1 LLEPTR
7 PVGPVHWGSYPGDVL
22 ERVMSVLLFQ
32 ERPTAWR
39 RRPSQGDGGLDVGEP
54 NPDGYHVYQ
63 IKGFARSMDRSRRRQ
78 VRESLQRVLDDPRLD
93 RPITGWSLVVPLD
106 PTSEDEEWFRQLT
119 AQAPF
124 PCDWK
129 GQLFW
134 DSEAAKHAHV
144 IDYYLR
150 DGKAR
155 LERSVRDLQH
165 LLAQPGTPLRAAD
178 IGGNLED
185 LRAAINRDDPHYRY
199 EFSTSATAPTV
210 RREPGLVM
218 TRAVQLGDGGWL
230 SIDVFA
236 RYLQAT
242 EDAPIGGSMQ
252 ISIPAD
258 TNQAGS
264 SNLPAD
270 LQGFLDF
277 GRGLELP
284 EGTIQN
290 VVVRAPAGLAGEAL
304 TGSAVLGPAYL
315 TDFHPQDN
323 RFQVVDPTGTVIA
336 ETTVHL
342 TAATA
347 GPRGGVELGGVDAG
361 GAFDVRIQLL
371 PTQDEERRPARLT
384 VSGRGFVGV
393 PVRHLLPG
401 LRVMEA
407 LRAPHELLWRPEFG
421 PVIFSRMPL
430 PLEPV
435 IHLQTGDL
443 RLVEAIS
450 LIQEHTSIP
459 IVMPEELTSED
470 VRDIVTTAR
479 LLRDGVLKS
488 TWTTGTLVLRP
499 EAPDDALEAIGPDGA
514 LVIGGDEWVVT
525 VGQVTVPL
533 GPCYRVFFHPQ
544 VAEVQELKDGSRRV
558 VFEPAG
564 GAPGRADERLGLVP
578 GSPELPA

>member
-1 LLEPTR
+1 LPEPTR
-7 PVGPVHWGSYPGDVL
+7 PVGPVHWGSYPGDLL

-54 NPDGYHVYQ
+54 KPDGYHVYQ
-63 IKGFARSMDRSRRRQ
+63 IKGFTAPMTSSRRGQIRQ
-78 VRESLQRVLDDPRLD
+78 SLQRILDDPRLD
-93 RPITGWSLVVPLD
+93 QPVTGWSLVVPMD
-106 PTSEDEEWFRQLT
+106 PTSEDEGWFRQLT

-144 IDYYLR
+144 VDYYLR

-165 LLAQPGTPLRAAD
+165 LFNQPGTPLRAAD
-178 IGGNLED
+178 IGGKLED
-185 LRAAINRDDPHYRY
+185 LRAAINRDDPHYRF

-210 RREPGLVM
+210 RQELDLVM

-236 RYLQAT
+236 RYPQAT

-264 SNLPAD
+264 GSLLAD
-270 LQGFLDF
+270 VQGFLDF

-284 EGTIQN
+284 EGTIQDL
-290 VVVRAPAGLAGEAL
+290 VWRAPAGLAGEAP
-304 TGSAVLGPAYL
+304 TGSAVLGAAYL

-323 RFQVVDPTGTVIA
+323 RLQVVDPTGTVIA
-336 ETTVHL
+336 EATVHM

-347 GPRGGVELGGVDAG
+347 GPRGGVELAGVDAG

-371 PTQDEERRPARLT
+371 PTQEEERRRTRLI
-384 VSGRGFVGV
+384 VSGRDFVGL

-407 LRAPHELLWRPEFG
+407 LCVPHELLWRPEFG
-421 PVIFSRMPL
+421 PVILGRIAMP
-430 PLEPV
+430 PEPV
-435 IHLQTGDL
+435 IEVPTGYL
-443 RLVEAIS
+443 RLVEAMS

-459 IVMPEELTSED
+459 IVMPEELASEE
-470 VRDIVTTAR
+470 VRDILTTAR
-479 LLRDGVLKS
+479 LLRDGVLNS
-488 TWTTGTLVLRP
+488 TWTTGALVLRP
-499 EAPDDALEAIGPDGA
+499 EAPDDALEAIGPDGV
-514 LVIGGDEWVVT
+514 LLIGGDEWVVT

-533 GPCYRVFFHPQ
+533 GPCYRVFFHPRI
-544 VAEVQELKDGSRRV
+544 AEVHELEDGSRQV
-558 VFEPAG
+558 VIEPAG
-564 GAPGRADERLGLVP
+564 GGPGRAEERLGLVP
-578 GSPELPA
+578 GGPELPT